1 MSGWFFLASS
11 IVQYQLKIKLF
22 NSIKKQK
29 NNVSVDQKTR
39 PNICFKTYGQAFE
52 KLGRAFE
59 TLSRAFKILGRAFED
74 LREN

>member
-11 IVQYQLKIKLF
+11 IVQYQRKIKLF
-22 NSIKKQK
+22 NSIKK
-29 NNVSVDQKTR
+29 NHNVSVDQKTR
-39 PNICFKTYGQAFE
+39 PNICFKTYSQAFE

-59 TLSRAFKILGRAFED
+59 TLGRAFED